1 MKWACVL
8 FTVKP
13 PDGAQRRSYSRCP
26 AVSEV
31 AVTRR
36 KAQDLP
42 SQRLRHSWQATS
54 SGSARRSPGQ
64 GPQPVARPVF
74 APHAAV
80 AALGAAVACF
90 PGAMPVRLAP
100 LLHRTARLCA
110 NAHSIPRLQPERI
123 TMSSNSQ
130 GVPTLVITGAHP
142 KLYNHDLAPTAPEGR
157 TWGVFSLVAMWM
169 SDVHSVGGYT
179 FAASLF
185 FLGLTGWQVLISML
199 VGILAVYFLI
209 NLIGRPS
216 LRYGIPYPV
225 VARISFGVMGA
236 NLAAVVRG
244 IVGIVWYG
252 VQTYFASKAVQ
263 VLIVTLAPASAQLT
277 HNNILG
283 LSTLAWFSFLFMWF
297 FQLLIFMSGMERIRR
312 FIDFCGPMVYV
323 VMFAL
328 AIWMLWQTGFSSLAL
343 QLSPPAASNAATI
356 GVMANA
362 AMLIVAY
369 FAALLLNFGDFARF
383 GKDEAAMK
391 MGNFLG
397 LPVNFLVFSII
408 TVIVTSG
415 TLKVFGQ
422 AIMDPVLIVEKIG
435 NPIVIIIGSVTF
447 IVATMGIN
455 IVANFV
461 SPAYDIANLYPEKIN
476 FRLGGLITSILS
488 VLVCPWLFVSSPQA
502 ITLFVSI
509 FGAVLGPL
517 FGTIMADYYLVKRQA
532 VKVDDLYSM
541 SPAGSYFYHGGWNR
555 NAVIAL
561 AASGFLSIG
570 LALLGAYDYI
580 INVGDWGWLIGAG
593 AAGLVYRALSSRS
606 VRAA

>member
-1 MKWACVL
+1 MSGHDSG
-8 FTVKP
+8 P
-13 PDGAQRRSYSRCP
+13 PD
-26 AVSEV
+26 
-31 AVTRR
+31 
-36 KAQDLP
+36 
-42 SQRLRHSWQATS
+42 
-54 SGSARRSPGQ
+54 
-64 GPQPVARPVF
+64 
-74 APHAAV
+74 
-80 AALGAAVACF
+80 
-90 PGAMPVRLAP
+90 
-100 LLHRTARLCA
+100 
-110 NAHSIPRLQPERI
+110 
-123 TMSSNSQ
+123 
-130 GVPTLVITGAHP
+130 LVITSAHP
-142 KLYNHDLAPTAPEGR
+142 KLYNHDLAPAAPAAR
-157 TWGVFSLVAMWM
+157 TWGVFSLFAMWM

-185 FLGLTGWQVLISML
+185 FLGLTGWQVLISMV
-199 VGILAVYFLI
+199 VGIMAVYFLM

-216 LRYGIPYPV
+216 QRYGIPYPV

-263 VLIVTLAPASAQLT
+263 VLVVTLVPSAAAWA
-277 HNNILG
+277 HGNFLG
-283 LSTLAWFSFLFMWF
+283 LSPLAWFSFLFMWL
-297 FQLLIFMSGMERIRR
+297 FQLVIFLNGMETIRK
-312 FIDFCGPMVYV
+312 FIDFCGPVVYV
-323 VMFAL
+323 VMSAL
-328 AIWMLWQTGFSSLAL
+328 AIWMLWQTGFSSLSL
-343 QLSPPAASNAATI
+343 QLSAAPASSAATV
-356 GVMANA
+356 GLMANA

-383 GKDEAAMK
+383 GKSEAAMK

-408 TVIVTSG
+408 TVIVTAG
-415 TLKVFGQ
+415 TLQVFGQ
-422 AIMDPVLIVEKIG
+422 AIMDPVLIVERIG
-435 NPIVIIIGSVTF
+435 NPVVVVIGSVTF

-461 SPAYDIANLYPEKIN
+461 SPAYDISNLYPEKIN

-488 VLVCPWLFVSSPQA
+488 VLVCPWLFVASPQA

-517 FGTIMADYYLVKRQA
+517 FGVIMADYYLVKRQA
-532 VKVDDLYSM
+532 VAVSELYTL
-541 SPAGSYFYHGGWNR
+541 SPSGSYFYDGGWNR

-561 AASGFLSIG
+561 AAGGFLSIG

-593 AAGLVYRALSSRS
+593 AAGVVYRALSSHS
-606 VRAA
+606 VRAAEMELVRS

>member
-1 MKWACVL
+1 
-8 FTVKP
+8 
-13 PDGAQRRSYSRCP
+13 
-26 AVSEV
+26 
-31 AVTRR
+31 
-36 KAQDLP
+36 
-42 SQRLRHSWQATS
+42 
-54 SGSARRSPGQ
+54 
-64 GPQPVARPVF
+64 
-74 APHAAV
+74 
-80 AALGAAVACF
+80 
-90 PGAMPVRLAP
+90 
-100 LLHRTARLCA
+100 
-110 NAHSIPRLQPERI
+110 
-123 TMSSNSQ
+123 MSSNSQ
-130 GVPTLVITGAHP
+130 GVPTLVVTGAHP

-185 FLGLTGWQVLISML
+185 FLGLNGWQVLISMV
-199 VGILAVYFLI
+199 VGIMIVYFLM

-244 IVGIVWYG
+244 VVGIVWYG
-252 VQTYFASKAVQ
+252 VQTYFASKAVE
-263 VLIVTLAPASAQLT
+263 VLIVTLMPSAASYT
-277 HNNILG
+277 HNSLLG
-283 LSTLAWFSFLFMWF
+283 LSTLAWLSFLFMWF
-297 FQLLIFMSGMERIRR
+297 FQLVIFLSGMERIRK

-328 AIWMLWQTGFSSLAL
+328 AGWILWQTGFSSLQL
-343 QLSPPAASNAATI
+343 QLSPPAATAGATF

-391 MGNFLG
+391 RGNFLG

-408 TVIVTSG
+408 TVIVTAG
-415 TLKVFGQ
+415 TLNVFGE
-422 AIMDPVLIVEKIG
+422 AIMDPVRIVERIG
-435 NPIVIIIGSVTF
+435 NPIVVIIGSITF

-461 SPAYDIANLYPEKIN
+461 SPAYDIANLYPERIN

-488 VLVCPWLFVSSPQA
+488 VLVCPWLFVQSPQA

-509 FGAVLGPL
+509 FGSVLGPM
-517 FGTIMADYYLVKRQA
+517 FGIMVADYYLVKREMI
-532 VKVDDLYSM
+532 VVDDLYSM
-541 SPAGSYFYHGGWNR
+541 DPGARYHYDGGWNR
-555 NAVIAL
+555 KAVLAL
-561 AASGFLSIG
+561 AGAGVLSIG
-570 LALLGAYDYI
+570 LALLGAYGVIY
-580 INVGDWGWLIGAG
+580 NVGDWGWLIGACSG
-593 AAGLVYRALSSRS
+593 ALFYRALSGT
-606 VRAA
+606 AAHGVAMNPGE